1 MIILHFILMAVTIYL
16 ANRYVQLINEAYE
29 RKEELEEL
37 IEKLERKG

>member
-1 MIILHFILMAVTIYL
+1 MAVTIYL